1 MSVKIRLTRMGKK
14 KQPSY
19 RVVVMDSRRPRDGA
33 YIEQIGVYDPRRE
46 PSLIEIDNDKAVDWL
61 RKGAQPTDRARKL
74 LEISGAWTR
83 FRVAKGDIH
92 TIGEPPSGSAVPMEP
107 ATDEPPAE
115 PVAQPAD
122 EAPEVSDELPAT
134 VDEPVTEAD
143 EGAGMPET
151 AEPAAEVVAE
161 VAEEPVADV
170 AEEAEEPEP
179 PKSPLPMCPL
189 PKCPLPRRDA
199 EEPVTAEETD
209 VPEAATE
216 PVAESDTDPA
226 ADDDEGEPK

>member
-33 YIEQIGVYDPRRE
+33 YIEQIGTYDPRRE

-92 TIGEPPSGSAVPMEP
+92 TIEHAIETPSSPPPTTPSSRLSTSLPTNRSPKRLRSRSTRLRPPM
-107 ATDEPPAE
+107 
-115 PVAQPAD
+115 QPKRR
-122 EAPEVSDELPAT
+122 LPN
-134 VDEPVTEAD
+134 
-143 EGAGMPET
+143 
-151 AEPAAEVVAE
+151 
-161 VAEEPVADV
+161 
-170 AEEAEEPEP
+170 
-179 PKSPLPMCPL
+179 
-189 PKCPLPRRDA
+189 RRSRGQA
-199 EEPVTAEETD
+199 MSHPSTMRR
-209 VPEAATE
+209 
-216 PVAESDTDPA
+216 
-226 ADDDEGEPK
+226 